1 MDKDKLGLL
10 AGFLRQNKR
19 NAHKINLIEFMQ
31 ERIGKYSV
39 EEKTPAEQI
48 KGMSRLLRD
57 VARLDVSVFE
67 DKE

>member
-19 NAHKINLIEFMQ
+19 NIHKVNLIEFMQ

-48 KGMSRLLRD
+48 KGMNRLFRD
-57 VARLDVSVFE
+57 VYKLDAEMFE
-67 DKE
+67 EK